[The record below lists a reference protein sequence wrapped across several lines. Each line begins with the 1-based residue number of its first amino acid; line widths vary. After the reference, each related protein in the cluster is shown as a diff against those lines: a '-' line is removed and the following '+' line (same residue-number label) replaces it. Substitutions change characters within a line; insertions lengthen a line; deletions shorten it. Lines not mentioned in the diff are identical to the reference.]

1 MKLEDGD
8 IAEAE
13 AKHGAAMNMPNS
25 SGAYDHWDSLLRE
38 FRQGTS
44 LDLRNKQLINISP
57 KLWNFTDLTVLDLS
71 ENPQIALIP

>member
-1 MKLEDGD
+1 MKKYLKMKLEDGD

-44 LDLRNKQLINISP
+44 LDLRNK
-57 KLWNFTDLTVLDLS
+57 
-71 ENPQIALIP
+71 